1 MSQVAKSKSA
11 DQAQLRQRAK
21 ELLSSK
27 AVVMVV
33 GFRKGSRG
41 VAQPAFI
48 TEPGQADM
56 LIFDETCGANLAAYL
71 LKVKHHGRIGVVAK
85 GCDSRSIVVLLQE
98 KQLDRSQLHI
108 LGIGCEGVFENG
120 RKADAC
126 TTCRFPNPV
135 LYDELIG
142 ESKSAD
148 NEGAGSREQGEG
160 VEGPSEFEKL
170 SADESQ
176 SADKA
181 QSKSAEQ
188 AQRWQR
194 LSEDVSRCIRCY
206 ACRQVCPNCYCPVC
220 FVDASMPSWVGKTT
234 ELSDTMLFHLMRALH
249 MAGRCVECGACARAC
264 PMGIDLMRFNRKMAR
279 IVQERF
285 GHVAGLKPAEAPPL
299 AVFDPN
305 DRQEFII

>member
-27 AVVMVV
+27 AVVMIV

-108 LGIGCEGVFENG
+108 LGIGCGGVFEKG
-120 RKADAC
+120 QKSDAC
-126 TTCRFPNPV
+126 VTCQYPNPV
-135 LYDELIG
+135 VYDELIG
-142 ESKSAD
+142 EAKSAD
-148 NEGAGSREQGEG
+148 NEGAGSREQGAG
-160 VEGPSEFEKL
+160 SRD
-170 SADESQ
+170 S
-176 SADKA
+176 
-181 QSKSAEQ
+181 

-305 DRQEFII
+305 DRQEFIS